1 MDTDTQ
7 ILPIHANL
15 VSEEFVGQEN
25 RLLLV
30 VRSKREVAQHLEHG
44 LMTGSEPNL
53 GINYKPTLSKS
64 LCLPPARIH
73 NCEVVSFRC
82 SLFRDSTEVY
92 IRNCFA

>member
-1 MDTDTQ
+1 MTAKTRRCLLPELSRGGVLLVDTDTQ

-30 VRSKREVAQHLEHG
+30 VRSKREVAKHLEHG

-53 GINYKPTLSKS
+53 G
-64 LCLPPARIH
+64 
-73 NCEVVSFRC
+73 
-82 SLFRDSTEVY
+82 
-92 IRNCFA
+92 

>member
-1 MDTDTQ
+1 MTAKTRRYLLPELSRGGVLLVDTDTQ

-53 GINYKPTLSKS
+53 GINYN
-64 LCLPPARIH
+64 R
-73 NCEVVSFRC
+73 
-82 SLFRDSTEVY
+82 
-92 IRNCFA
+92 